1 VKKSQQTAERKP
13 TMRVILFLRVFLA
26 FRASRRQQR
35 RGRVFVKPLSR
46 LWNRSRYKS
55 ALEFINAHNE
65 LPRGRGAVIK
75 QPFNP
80 VRGLFFASMILLA
93 ALLPAPSFAQQES
106 EQKKDQPQSQDSQQ
120 PLSQPAAPTSAPGK
134 SPDSAHVQPGQTS
147 AQAQEAKD
155 KAADPSAAKKHD
167 RLFMVLPNF
176 LTVEN
181 ESKVPPLTAGG
192 KFKLVAKNSFDPAIF
207 PFIGVIALI
216 GQAENSDPEYG
227 QGMEGYGKR
236 YAAAF
241 GDATIGSFMTSAT
254 FPALLHQ
261 DPRYYQMGHGGFR
274 RRLFY
279 SISRIFVTRSDS
291 GSHQFNTSEIA
302 GNLVAAGISINYHP
316 EQERNVA
323 STMTVWGTDTGWDAL
338 SNVLKEFWPDI
349 RHKFSKKHSPE
360 SPAVPTN

>member
-1 VKKSQQTAERKP
+1 MLSY
-13 TMRVILFLRVFLA
+13 FLGFSWLSEQAVA
-26 FRASRRQQR
+26 NQR
-35 RGRVFVKPLSR
+35 TGRVFVKPFSR

-55 ALEFINAHNE
+55 VLEFMNADAD
-65 LPRGRGAVIK
+65 LLCGRRV
-75 QPFNP
+75 
-80 VRGLFFASMILLA
+80 VRRQLLNSLRSLCFASLILLA
-93 ALLPAPSFAQQES
+93 AFLPVPLFAQQQDQQQAGQAS
-106 EQKKDQPQSQDSQQ
+106 DQKKDQPS
-120 PLSQPAAPTSAPGK
+120 PAPASSASTAGHSTSA
-134 SPDSAHVQPGQTS
+134 AHVQPGQTS
-147 AQAQEAKD
+147 AQAQDAKD
-155 KAADPSAAKKHD
+155 KAADPAAAQKHD
-167 RLFMVLPNF
+167 RLFMVLPNY

-216 GQAENSDPEYG
+216 GQAQNSDPEYG

-254 FPALLHQ
+254 FPALLRQ

-274 RRLFY
+274 RRMFY
-279 SISRIFVTRSDS
+279 SLSRIFITRGDS
-291 GSHQFNTSEIA
+291 GRHQFNTSEIA

-316 EQERNVA
+316 AQERNVP
-323 STMTVWGTDTGWDAL
+323 TTLTVWGTDTGWDAL

-349 RHKFSKKHSPE
+349 RRKFSKKHSPE
-360 SPAVPTN
+360 PPAATTN